1 MIKISLSLGIYTVS
15 REFVDQVRASL
26 PACVVCNKP
35 SGYVDLDGR
44 PSHMVCADESG
55 EERRQAKI
63 ESRGGNVA
71 RSAGLRDLGAV
82 MRQADE
88 YAVLSPQQRRE
99 ATLRHI
105 HRNDPP
111 GPRSPE
117 LIARMS
123 ERSVYDL
130 RDVRVDVFS
139 RDGSSELINRARRAV
154 ELGYY
159 PVAGRDQ
166 ARVMEHVDHLLR
178 AQDQCGLAV

>member
-1 MIKISLSLGIYTVS
+1 M
-15 REFVDQVRASL
+15 VDRHTWFA
-26 PACVVCNKP
+26 PTKAAR
-35 SGYVDLDGR
+35 SGDR
-44 PSHMVCADESG
+44 PRSKAV
-55 EERRQAKI
+55 
-63 ESRGGNVA
+63 GGNVA

-130 RDVRVDVFS
+130 REYGWMYS
-139 RDGSSELINRARRAV
+139 AET
-154 ELGYY
+154 
-159 PVAGRDQ
+159 VA
-166 ARVMEHVDHLLR
+166 LS
-178 AQDQCGLAV
+178 